1 MGQKEIETYCTD
13 NGVPFDV
20 VGDRL
25 RVMDLTRLP
34 DRMRAQFDERGFL
47 RTPDAAA
54 VVKAETSEDGQE
66 GAE

>member
-1 MGQKEIETYCTD
+1 MGRKEIETYCAD

-20 VGDRL
+20 VGDRP

-54 VVKAETSEDGQE
+54 VNAETSEDGQE